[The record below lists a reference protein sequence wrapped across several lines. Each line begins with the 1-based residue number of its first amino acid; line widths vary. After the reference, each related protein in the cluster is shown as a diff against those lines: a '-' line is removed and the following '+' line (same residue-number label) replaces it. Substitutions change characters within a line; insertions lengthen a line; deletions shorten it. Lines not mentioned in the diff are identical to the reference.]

1 MTKPVFKLVKLK
13 PPKPDQ
19 TLTKTR
25 GKKPV
30 TPAVKK
36 KQHITNFLNLS
47 LSSLPPN
54 PLTSPSSTTSTH
66 LQTVQ
71 AQPSA
76 HPTNQTRKENLGHRD
91 RSEKSEK
98 EKEDDKMENKKPEK
112 NNKNIGVI
120 MKNKM
125 IKPEIRKENVNK
137 TTNIVNQ
144 VKETCDKSDKNENEP
159 DKEIKNENKTDKS
172 TLKRSG
178 DGKEIRVKVKGKITD
193 IQTLKDF
200 LSKAKAERAARGM
213 MQNKNNVNSAESR
226 IQPSEIYRR
235 EGSAT
240 RRESDSIANL
250 SKRGTRNLT
259 ARGNQSEE
267 RQL

>member
-1 MTKPVFKLVKLK
+1 
-13 PPKPDQ
+13 
-19 TLTKTR
+19 
-25 GKKPV
+25 
-30 TPAVKK
+30 
-36 KQHITNFLNLS
+36 
-47 LSSLPPN
+47 
-54 PLTSPSSTTSTH
+54 
-66 LQTVQ
+66 
-71 AQPSA
+71 
-76 HPTNQTRKENLGHRD
+76 
-91 RSEKSEK
+91 
-98 EKEDDKMENKKPEK
+98 MENKKPEK
-112 NNKNIGVI
+112 NNKNIRVI

-125 IKPEIRKENVNK
+125 TKPEKIKENVNK